1 MHTIRRCRTTSE
13 HPPERDVC
21 AVTSLPGGV
30 LAESRVAFS
39 RLHLLSLVN
48 KDTVRYIRPS

>member
-39 RLHLLSLVN
+39 RLYLLSLVN